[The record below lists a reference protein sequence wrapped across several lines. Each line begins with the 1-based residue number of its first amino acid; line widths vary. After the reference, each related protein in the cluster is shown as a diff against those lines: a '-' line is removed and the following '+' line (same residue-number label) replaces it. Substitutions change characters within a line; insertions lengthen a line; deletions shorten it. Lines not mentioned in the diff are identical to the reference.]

1 MEPNPALTAH
11 LPGFATAPGQTDVL
25 TVVVIVFL
33 LVMILVVGNFYLRLH
48 ALPERMAHRAN
59 RIQMEIVA
67 VLALISLFT
76 HNHLFWIAAL
86 LLAFIEFPD
95 ISTPAASASHSLEK
109 LGPIQLALERLASSA
124 ERQAIENQPSPIRN
138 ATSVNSNR
146 SAIPAARRAECLTM
160 LELFICS
167 LVTIF
172 PDYLYRRYAQGKRL
186 GREIN
191 IYTVWY
197 ELRWGIVLCLLLTV
211 SLITVIFYYH
221 PSTKAA
227 TAVYR
232 TVTILPEIG
241 GRVAEVY
248 VGPNDKVEA
257 GQPLF
262 RLDSSM
268 QEAALETAR
277 RTVAEVEAATEVA
290 QTELAAA
297 DGLIR
302 QAQGAYRQRLDE
314 LQTREELQRRNP
326 NTVAQREIERLQ
338 VAADAQ
344 EGAVDAAIAN
354 KATLQTKL
362 SSLLPAQKASA
373 EAARAQAQVELD
385 KAVVRAGVTGSVQQF
400 ALRPGDVINP
410 MLRPAGILVPAE
422 AGRLGVFAGFNQ
434 IEAQVIKPG
443 MYAEATCIGKPFTII
458 PMVVSQV
465 QEVIASGQFRQ
476 TDQIVDVLQ
485 TARPGTITAG
495 LEPLYP
501 GGLDGVPPGG
511 AALPTPTPTTMLS
524 LKRATWVRVAGYSCT
539 WSIQSASYTR

>member
-1 MEPNPALTAH
+1 
-11 LPGFATAPGQTDVL
+11 
-25 TVVVIVFL
+25 
-33 LVMILVVGNFYLRLH
+33 
-48 ALPERMAHRAN
+48 
-59 RIQMEIVA
+59 
-67 VLALISLFT
+67 
-76 HNHLFWIAAL
+76 
-86 LLAFIEFPD
+86 
-95 ISTPAASASHSLEK
+95 
-109 LGPIQLALERLASSA
+109 
-124 ERQAIENQPSPIRN
+124 
-138 ATSVNSNR
+138 
-146 SAIPAARRAECLTM
+146 M
-160 LELFICS
+160 LELFLCS
-167 LVTIF
+167 LVTVF
-172 PDYLYRRYAQGKRL
+172 PDYLYRRFGQGKRL
-186 GREIN
+186 GREIT

-248 VGPNDKVEA
+248 VGPNDSVEA
-257 GQPLF
+257 GQALF
-262 RLDSSM
+262 RLDSAM

-277 RTVAEVEAATEVA
+277 RTVAEVDAATEVA

-302 QAQGAYRQRLDE
+302 QAQGAYRQALDE
-314 LQTREELQRRNP
+314 LQAREELRRRNP
-326 NTVAQREIERLQ
+326 NTVPLREIERLQ
-338 VAADAQ
+338 ITVDGQ

-362 SSLLPAQKASA
+362 TSLLPAQKASA
-373 EAARAQAQVELD
+373 EAALAQAQVELD
-385 KAVVRAGVTGSVQQF
+385 RTMVRAGVTGSVQQF
-400 ALRPGDVINP
+400 SLRPGDVINP

-443 MYAEATCIGKPFTII
+443 MYAEVTCIGKPFTII
-458 PMVVSQV
+458 PMVVTLV
-465 QEVIASGQFRQ
+465 QEVIASGQFRP
-476 TDQIVDVLQ
+476 TDQIIDVVQ

-501 GGLDGVPPGG
+501 GGLEGVPPGG
-511 AALPTPTPTTMLS
+511 SCIANAYTDNHDELEKGDVGVGRWLFLHMVDTVGVVHAMILRIQAMLLPVQTLVLS
-524 LKRATWVRVAGYSCT
+524 GH
-539 WSIQSASYTR
+539 

>member
-1 MEPNPALTAH
+1 
-11 LPGFATAPGQTDVL
+11 
-25 TVVVIVFL
+25 
-33 LVMILVVGNFYLRLH
+33 
-48 ALPERMAHRAN
+48 
-59 RIQMEIVA
+59 
-67 VLALISLFT
+67 
-76 HNHLFWIAAL
+76 
-86 LLAFIEFPD
+86 
-95 ISTPAASASHSLEK
+95 
-109 LGPIQLALERLASSA
+109 
-124 ERQAIENQPSPIRN
+124 
-138 ATSVNSNR
+138 
-146 SAIPAARRAECLTM
+146 M

-197 ELRWGIVLCLLLTV
+197 ELRWGIVLCLLLTI

-338 VAADAQ
+338 VATDAQ
-344 EGAVDAAIAN
+344 EGALDAAIAN
-354 KATLQTKL
+354 KATLQMKL

-373 EAARAQAQVELD
+373 EAALAQAQVELD
-385 KAVVRAGVTGSVQQF
+385 KAMVRAGVTGSVQQF

-511 AALPTPTPTTMLS
+511 SCIANAYTDNHAELEKGEVGAGRWLFLHMVDTVGLVHAMILRIQAMLLPVQTLVLS
-524 LKRATWVRVAGYSCT
+524 GH
-539 WSIQSASYTR
+539 